1 MFPLGF
7 LLIPIENPF
16 SIFILLVGTPSTG
29 RKKNLDLQFAQQPI
43 NRSERETDQK
53 LAEIMKRNG
62 ILNINDEQHQT
73 DSSDLIDMGELG
85 SGTSGHVVK
94 MRHKKT
100 DTIIA
105 VKVCGYLTPRQIR
118 ITVQCSFIYLTCL
131 VFCAANATNGQ

>member
-1 MFPLGF
+1 M
-7 LLIPIENPF
+7 
-16 SIFILLVGTPSTG
+16 GTPSTGRKHNLELHIALPSTG
-29 RKKNLDLQFAQQPI
+29 RKKNLDLQFPQQPI
-43 NRSERETDQK
+43 NRSERETTQK
-53 LAEIMKRNG
+53 LEEIMKRNG

-105 VKVCGYLTPRQIR
+105 VKVSGYLPPPILHLF
-118 ITVQCSFIYLTCL
+118 IHLCVWFLCSKCDERAIVKKTN
-131 VFCAANATNGQ
+131 VF